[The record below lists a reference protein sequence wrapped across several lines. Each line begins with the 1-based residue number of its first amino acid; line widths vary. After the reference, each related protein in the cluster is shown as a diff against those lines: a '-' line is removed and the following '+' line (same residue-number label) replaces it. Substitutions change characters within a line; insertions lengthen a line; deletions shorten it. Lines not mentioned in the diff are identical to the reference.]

1 MVFCC
6 DDEILHS
13 GFPRHFRPCFGI
25 EQIRI
30 EMIEILLV
38 IFIRD
43 LLMVTDPFMP
53 CGHGVESP
61 VNKLSLT
68 NHEVSPFPNFPMTVS
83 SFLIWFAL
91 FLRMLRNI
99 YRIYQRKLQV
109 LLYEE
114 SGNFYEQNHRFR
126 F

>member
-61 VNKLSLT
+61 VNKHSESVSDEPRGVALSEFSHDSLLFFDLVCA
-68 NHEVSPFPNFPMTVS
+68 VSAHV
-83 SFLIWFAL
+83 
-91 FLRMLRNI
+91 
-99 YRIYQRKLQV
+99 
-109 LLYEE
+109 EE
-114 SGNFYEQNHRFR
+114 YI
-126 F
+126 